1 MHAGLVNAGGI
12 AVALWLPVLVQ
23 APYLLHALFA
33 LGAATALLGSASM
46 LVRADIKRVLAASTM
61 GQMGFMMMQCGL
73 GAIAHAVYHLAAHG
87 LFKATLFL
95 GAGSNVAPQRS
106 RRKPRPGVTVAAALG
121 GIGLVT
127 LVQALATGQA
137 PSLANPSTLLMI
149 FAVLA
154 GAQTLGTL
162 PPQVGRLGESLQIA
176 ALMTAFAGLYAA
188 GLGLT
193 RLALG
198 PDANVTA
205 IAAGPLHWAVGAV
218 FAALWIAQLLV
229 VAGGRSL
236 PPRLY
241 GALLSVGRAK
251 APDLQAAL
259 HATGRGS
266 SRPTPGPA
274 A

>member
-46 LVRADIKRVLAASTM
+46 LVRADIKRSLAASTM

-87 LFKATLFL
+87 LFKAALFL
-95 GAGSNVAPQRS
+95 GAGSNVAPARA
-106 RRKPRPGVTVAAALG
+106 RRKPRPGLTVAAALG
-121 GIGLVT
+121 GVGLVA
-127 LVQALATGQA
+127 LLQALATGEA
-137 PSLANPSTLLMI
+137 PSLANPATLLMI

-154 GAQTLGTL
+154 AAQTLGTL
-162 PPQVGRLGESLQIA
+162 PPQVSRLGESFQIV
-176 ALMTAFAGLYAA
+176 ALMAAFAALYAA

-193 RLALG
+193 TLALG
-198 PDANVTA
+198 GDASVTA
-205 IAAGPLHWAVGAV
+205 IAVGPLHWAVGAI
-218 FAALWIAQLLV
+218 FAALWVAQLLL
-229 VAGGRSL
+229 VARGGSL

-241 GALLSVGRAK
+241 AALLSLGRSPV
-251 APDLQAAL
+251 PDLQAAL
-259 HATGRGS
+259 HATGRGAS
-266 SRPTPGPA
+266 GARPQKS
-274 A
+274 